1 FKGKKVVIVSV
12 PGAFTPGCQAFHV
25 PPYIENL
32 NKIAD
37 KGVDMVVVIASNDA
51 FVMSAWGKV
60 NGVKPDSKLKFMSD
74 SESFFSKNHGWDAG
88 MGDRNGRWA
97 MIIEKDGTVS
107 YAENE
112 SNPRQ
117 VTVSGAEAVLSK
129 LLSVWYGLFHPV
141 YTEILGPPDRTFP
154 FQAVKQSRVA
164 NNYPHGFI
172 ELLNDE
178 EDVEAVQFCFDFGQA
193 CGSKLGNWAKEK
205 NQDAPYAFFGSVGP
219 LSDGKLFATVFS
231 DVDQYEA
238 IIAKP
243 EFLDGS
249 GVRMLAHCRGN
260 NTYVTADF
268 RTLMECFRKNIKLNF
283 SFYSA
288 GTDPTYTGPADLLKA
303 AIASQDTYLN
313 EVWRPHNLTRGARA
327 PTDIDTGIHQRSEVR
342 LIQDEDSSDL
352 LATSGEAQFRM
363 VCERTFDKAL
373 VQVAL

>member
-1 FKGKKVVIVSV
+1 MPPLKAGDKFPDGVVFSYAPIENDDAKACSMPAPFKASEEFKGKKVVIVSV

-129 LLSVWYGLFHPV
+129 L
-141 YTEILGPPDRTFP
+141 
-154 FQAVKQSRVA
+154 
-164 NNYPHGFI
+164 
-172 ELLNDE
+172 
-178 EDVEAVQFCFDFGQA
+178 
-193 CGSKLGNWAKEK
+193 
-205 NQDAPYAFFGSVGP
+205 
-219 LSDGKLFATVFS
+219 
-231 DVDQYEA
+231 
-238 IIAKP
+238 
-243 EFLDGS
+243 
-249 GVRMLAHCRGN
+249 
-260 NTYVTADF
+260 
-268 RTLMECFRKNIKLNF
+268 
-283 SFYSA
+283 
-288 GTDPTYTGPADLLKA
+288 
-303 AIASQDTYLN
+303 
-313 EVWRPHNLTRGARA
+313 
-327 PTDIDTGIHQRSEVR
+327 
-342 LIQDEDSSDL
+342 
-352 LATSGEAQFRM
+352 
-363 VCERTFDKAL
+363 
-373 VQVAL
+373 